1 MIIQYKIKSENKTK
15 KIWVQCSN
23 ELNIWNIKAWWAH
36 TKKKKKREKETV
48 HKWISSD
55 FN

>member
-15 KIWVQCSN
+15 KNLSSMFKW
-23 ELNIWNIKAWWAH
+23 IKYMEYKGLMSTH
-36 TKKKKKREKETV
+36 KKKKKREKETV